1 MGFFQRSVAFEN
13 AYQVYVPPLVYLWCR
28 TCFLLPNVHL
38 LVTIVPCFQG
48 IQYKSGIG
56 LDPSKTTV
64 QVKREVAMAQT
75 EDRKRGIF
83 DWYFKTNLLAR
94 ILIGLILGAIVGII
108 LGFFP
113 ASVKPFV
120 DNSKFFGDLFI
131 RLLKMIVVPVIFF
144 SLVSGAASIAPGRL
158 GRVGIKVV
166 LYYLITSFFA
176 VIIGLLFA
184 NILQPGAGFGIV
196 GDAAVKGKA
205 AETPTLIQILL
216 NIVPTNPIDSL
227 ARGDVLPIIFFAVVF
242 GIALSY
248 VKDSPN
254 AKIAQGA
261 GLLIDVFNAAAE
273 TMYKVVGGIMQYAP
287 IGVFVLIATVFAQQ
301 GAKALGPLFMVTL
314 VVYIGL
320 IVHLFV
326 TYGSFLSISKL
337 GLFKFL
343 KGANEAMITA
353 FVTRSSSGTLPVSL
367 RVSEENLGVPR
378 SISSFTLPLGATIN
392 MDGTAIYLGV
402 CAMFIGYATGNP
414 LSFNQQATVVITATL
429 ASIGTAGVPG
439 AGAIMLLMVL
449 ESVGLGVVEGSAV
462 AAAYA
467 MILGIDALL
476 DMGRTWLNVTGDM
489 VGSTVI
495 AKSEKELDE
504 GKWK

>member
-1 MGFFQRSVAFEN
+1 
-13 AYQVYVPPLVYLWCR
+13 
-28 TCFLLPNVHL
+28 
-38 LVTIVPCFQG
+38 
-48 IQYKSGIG
+48 
-56 LDPSKTTV
+56 
-64 QVKREVAMAQT
+64 
-75 EDRKRGIF
+75 
-83 DWYFKTNLLAR
+83 
-94 ILIGLILGAIVGII
+94 
-108 LGFFP
+108 
-113 ASVKPFV
+113 V

-158 GRVGIKVV
+158 GRVGVKIV
-166 LYYLITSFFA
+166 LYYLVTSFVA

-196 GDAAVKGKA
+196 GDAAIKGKS
-205 AETPTLIQILL
+205 AEAPTLIQILL
-216 NIVPTNPIDSL
+216 NIIPTNPIESL
-227 ARGDVLPIIFFAVVF
+227 AKGDVLPIIFFAVVF

-248 VKDSPN
+248 VKDSTN
-254 AKIAQGA
+254 AKVAQGA
-261 GLLIDVFNAAAE
+261 GLLFDVSNAAAE
-273 TMYKVVGGIMQYAP
+273 TMYKLVGGIMQYAP
-287 IGVFVLIATVFAQQ
+287 IGVFVLIASVFAQQ
-301 GAKALGPLFMVTL
+301 GPKALGPLFMVTL
-314 VVYIGL
+314 TVYLGL
-320 IVHLFV
+320 IIHFIL
-326 TYGSFLSISKL
+326 TYGGFLAVYKL
-337 GLFKFL
+337 GFFKFI

-353 FVTRSSSGTLPVSL
+353 FVTRSSSGTLPVTL

-414 LSFNQQATVVITATL
+414 LTFAQQATVVITATL

-449 ESVGLGVVEGSAV
+449 ESVGLKVTEGSAV

-489 VGSTVI
+489 VGSIVVSR
-495 AKSEKELDE
+495 SEKELNE
-504 GKWK
+504 SLWK